1 MSLSEG
7 SCQPCRPN
15 LRKGDPDVPIWTN
28 SRPIPF
34 TLPASGI
41 FISGRDWYS
50 ARCGNVGFMFG
61 PNYLWTHSLDR
72 KLCRGCYNFVLVS
85 HPPTVQPACC
95 LSAILVLRL
104 VLIRIRI
111 VTHPDQICFL
121 STRSLCVTW
130 RTRPVR
136 RLKILWIVRI
146 FADSI
151 VFWLILMIDDLLHD

>member
-1 MSLSEG
+1 MSQFGQIPDPYPS
-7 SCQPCRPN
+7 PFR
-15 LRKGDPDVPIWTN
+15 LRGYSLVDETGTVPAVATWALCSDPI
-28 SRPIPF
+28 I
-34 TLPASGI
+34 
-41 FISGRDWYS
+41 
-50 ARCGNVGFMFG
+50 
-61 PNYLWTHSLDR
+61 LWTHSLDR

-95 LSAILVLRL
+95 LPAILVLRL

-136 RLKILWIVRI
+136 RLKILWIVRT